1 MIQRLDLDEEQL
13 QVVGVCDAGL
23 EPPPTAPSRGLP
35 HTTGSTG
42 GADFSVPLDRTS
54 ACPEHESF
62 TCTCTNQ
69 HFLRTTEVSCA
80 LSTRNIIWRTCKGGG
95 VFWNHVRKLPS
106 SGKSPHPGFFH
117 ELMSCRNHYL

>member
-42 GADFSVPLDRTS
+42 GADYHGLWPWSLISSAFNNLARRASVTS
-54 ACPEHESF
+54 TDASLGEEVLNRPRSF
-62 TCTCTNQ
+62 RR
-69 HFLRTTEVSCA
+69 LR
-80 LSTRNIIWRTCKGGG
+80 
-95 VFWNHVRKLPS
+95 LP
-106 SGKSPHPGFFH
+106 GQKAHT
-117 ELMSCRNHYL
+117 

>member
-42 GADFSVPLDRTS
+42 GADF
-54 ACPEHESF
+54 
-62 TCTCTNQ
+62 
-69 HFLRTTEVSCA
+69 
-80 LSTRNIIWRTCKGGG
+80 
-95 VFWNHVRKLPS
+95 
-106 SGKSPHPGFFH
+106 PGFFVVKTASDRCSEDLLETLDLDSMPVPDH
-117 ELMSCRNHYL
+117 PGPQEAGMFLRRYCLLYTSDAADE

>member
-42 GADFSVPLDRTS
+42 GAD
-54 ACPEHESF
+54 
-62 TCTCTNQ
+62 
-69 HFLRTTEVSCA
+69 
-80 LSTRNIIWRTCKGGG
+80 
-95 VFWNHVRKLPS
+95 
-106 SGKSPHPGFFH
+106 
-117 ELMSCRNHYL
+117 

>member
-42 GADFSVPLDRTS
+42 GADYHGLWPWSLISSAFNNLARRASVTS
-54 ACPEHESF
+54 TVAFDASANRLRQLGSRHRLPRRAGEDARSCCPEAV
-62 TCTCTNQ
+62 
-69 HFLRTTEVSCA
+69 L
-80 LSTRNIIWRTCKGGG
+80 
-95 VFWNHVRKLPS
+95 
-106 SGKSPHPGFFH
+106 
-117 ELMSCRNHYL
+117 